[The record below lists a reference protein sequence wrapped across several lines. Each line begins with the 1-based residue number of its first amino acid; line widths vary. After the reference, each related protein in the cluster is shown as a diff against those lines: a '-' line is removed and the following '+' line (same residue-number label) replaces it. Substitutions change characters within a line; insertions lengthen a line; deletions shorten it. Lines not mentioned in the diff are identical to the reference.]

1 MFLQDVSINFDML
14 IRVFF
19 LQKLVH
25 LMVLREGEEKKEGRM
40 TFGLRGGNSLSFLS
54 RSLDGLGG
62 TPSIHPSIHPS
73 DQHTQENGTCWAH
86 SAMRGH
92 EKLRGR

>member
-54 RSLDGLGG
+54 KSLDGLGG
-62 TPSIHPSIHPS
+62 TPSIPLTSTHRKMALAGPIL
-73 DQHTQENGTCWAH
+73 Q
-86 SAMRGH
+86 
-92 EKLRGR
+92 